1 MNKSLAVKYETEKGE
16 VALTIDMVRNF
27 LVSGKPE
34 MVSDSEIVMFLNLAK
49 YQKLN
54 PFLREIYLVKWAES
68 QPANMVVGK
77 DVFTKR
83 AFHNPRFKGMECG
96 IIVIS
101 NNQVQFRKGTFIAP
115 KEQLVGGYAK
125 VYVEGWEVPLEHT
138 VSLDEYNTYKSLWK
152 QKPATMIR
160 KVALVQA
167 LREAFPDDFQGL
179 YDQSEMAIDEPLP
192 TSEVKV
198 SEGIKNTS
206 EAKYEVLEG
215 MYITKEQAMEIWNLT
230 DDKEFIKGYMKK
242 LGYTKLSEIKQ
253 EEFKTVIDVIVS
265 YEKSKEE
272 EEIDESVAFIPE
284 EIELEEETVE
294 EEIEEETTEPL
305 EKITNKQK
313 MVIMGLAENEKSNF
327 ETVLKDFG
335 YEKLDDITQKDFD
348 EIAKA
353 VDKKMQE

>member
-54 PFLREIYLVKWAES
+54 PFLREIYLVKWSSNQA
-68 QPANMVVGK
+68 ATMVVGK

-83 AFHNPRFKGMECG
+83 AFHNPRFKGMEVG
-96 IIVIS
+96 IIVTTAQNI
-101 NNQVQFRKGTFIAP
+101 QYRKGTFIAP
-115 KEQLVGGYAK
+115 NEKLAGGYAK
-125 VYVEGWEVPLEHT
+125 IFIEGWDIPLEHT
-138 VSLDEYNTYKSLWK
+138 VSLEEYNTGKSLWQ

-160 KVALVQA
+160 KVAMVQA

-179 YDQSEMAIDEPLP
+179 YDESEMAVDEPLP
-192 TSEVKV
+192 TSEVRV

-206 EAKYEVLEG
+206 EAEYEVLDG
-215 MYITKEQAMEIWNLT
+215 IYITKEQATEIWNLT

-242 LGYTKLSEIKQ
+242 LGYTKLSEITQ

-272 EEIDESVAFIPE
+272 EGIDESVAFIPE

-327 ETVLKDFG
+327 ETVLKEFG

-353 VDKKMQE
+353 VDKKMRE